1 MRVSALTISEN
12 WCALVDEALSDIEK
26 KHRLVR
32 WWIGTASSLVI
43 LGLGAYLLLMRYA
56 FGRNPLRESYWL
68 ITGMVLAFGA
78 LRLGM
83 QLLRRKFLFDDDDS
97 AGSDEQ

>member
-1 MRVSALTISEN
+1 MLEQK
-12 WCALVDEALSDIEK
+12 EK
-26 KHRLVR
+26 QSRLVR

-56 FGRNPLRESYWL
+56 FGRNPLGQSYWL

-83 QLLRRKFLFDDDDS
+83 QLLRRRYLLSDDE
-97 AGSDEQ
+97 AENGSMRENDRK